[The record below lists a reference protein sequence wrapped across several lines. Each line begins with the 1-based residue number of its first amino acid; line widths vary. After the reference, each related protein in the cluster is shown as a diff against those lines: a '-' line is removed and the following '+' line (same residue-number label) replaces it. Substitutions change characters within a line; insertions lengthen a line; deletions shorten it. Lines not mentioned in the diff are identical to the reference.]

1 MNTMII
7 TNDSFAVARIA
18 TIAYRTHSELVAGA
32 KAMMIQNL
40 KRQMRSGIAHFV
52 YLKTDGSVREAWGT
66 TNSFLA
72 AKHTNGNGCSREY
85 YATTAYFDIEKGA
98 WRCFRW
104 ESIVAVY

>member
-1 MNTMII
+1 MNTMIV

-18 TIAYRTHSELVAGA
+18 TIMHRTHSELAAGA
-32 KAMMIQNL
+32 KTMMIAGL
-40 KRQMRSGIAHFV
+40 KKQMRIGTAHFV
-52 YLKTDGSVREAWGT
+52 YQKKNGELRESWGT
-66 TNSFLA
+66 TNATLA
-72 AKHTNGNGCSREY
+72 AKHTKGNGCNREY